1 MGVYVLN
8 TELTIFLALKGSK
21 GTSDR
26 LVKGQAGFNPDLM
39 PLNKRTDI
47 YMTIYSPL
55 VEGLRIALLG
65 HVRRILST

>member
-8 TELTIFLALKGSK
+8 TELTIFLALNGSK

-26 LVKGQAGFNPDLM
+26 LVKGQAGFNPDLL

-47 YMTIYSPL
+47 YLTIYGPL
-55 VEGLRIALLG
+55 FEGPGIALFG
-65 HVRRILST
+65 HVRRI